1 MQKKS
6 QNSYHF
12 RDFSSYKYDFRS
24 PTQVSRVVSPTSPN
38 RSRENLEKTSIQ
50 PRYNLDTTSMKVRFS
65 VLGLTKTSFD
75 DRLYRNVPRLG

>member
-38 RSRENLEKTSIQ
+38 RSRENLEKTSRK
-50 PRYNLDTTSMKVRFS
+50 PRYNLDESS
-65 VLGLTKTSFD
+65 VLGSRLTKTSFD
-75 DRLYRNVPRLG
+75 DRLYRNVPHLG